1 MLIAI
6 DHFAN
11 YSLLGGLE
19 HEFYDFPYVG
29 NVIIP
34 TENSYVSDGLKPP
47 TSYNSARN
55 L

>member
-6 DHFAN
+6 DHCEN

-29 NVIIP
+29 NNDP
-34 TENSYVSDGLKPP
+34 N
-47 TSYNSARN
+47 
-55 L
+55 